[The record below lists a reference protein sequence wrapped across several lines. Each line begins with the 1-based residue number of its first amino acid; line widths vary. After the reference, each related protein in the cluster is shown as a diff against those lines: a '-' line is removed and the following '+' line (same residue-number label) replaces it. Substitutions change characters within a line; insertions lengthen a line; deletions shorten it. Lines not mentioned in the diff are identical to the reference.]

1 MFKLFK
7 TRLAAKTAQAEL
19 ELHSITLAAKQ
30 LSEANVY
37 AQPDPDEADWQTIGT
52 VSDGRDLTEQQMKTS
67 RSQSRKFFRF
77 NPHGKSII
85 RNMCKFVIGRGV
97 KFITLDTE
105 SGRKK
110 KVNKV
115 WARFVEINKWLLR
128 QKEIV
133 TRGFRD
139 GEVFLRY
146 FPLKNKDS
154 GYLAF
159 RFIDPDSIANP
170 PQATMQ
176 VDQDNKTKRGTIL
189 TYGIEHN
196 VNDVEDIQWYWIDG
210 KEVKAEEII
219 HIKLLADSDQKR
231 GVPFMES
238 VLEDIKNYRNWLK
251 DRIVLNKIRTAIALI
266 RKIPA
271 GVGTP
276 TQINSIRDQ
285 NSASIRNVKSSKV
298 QAFEPGTI
306 LTTRG
311 IEYEYLTPNLEAR
324 DSAQDGRNILLN
336 VAAGVGMPEY
346 MVTADSSNANYSST
360 MVAESPAV
368 KEFEDW
374 QDFFSVFF
382 QTIWKLQMEHAKK
395 KGILPASTDTDCK
408 VEFPT
413 LVMRDL
419 QKEARAYS
427 LMRDKGVIS
436 IKTWRGKA
444 GLDDKIE
451 NENMEDEDTGE
462 TKVSKLIPDPNKE
475 PAGGKE
481 PTKKPDKGDDDDE
494 PTGGKDKPAD
504 NK

>member
-1 MFKLFK
+1 MIKLIK
-7 TRLAAKTAQAEL
+7 ARLAAKTAQAEL
-19 ELHSITLAAKQ
+19 ELHSITLAANQ

-37 AQPDPDEADWQTIGT
+37 AQADPDEADWQTVGT
-52 VSDGRDLTEQQMKTS
+52 VSDGKDLTEQQMKTS
-67 RSQSRKFFRF
+67 RGQSRKFFRF

-85 RNMCKFVIGRGV
+85 RNMAKFVIGRGV

-110 KVNKV
+110 KINKV
-115 WARFVEINKWLLR
+115 WGKFVEINKWLLR

-146 FPLKNKDS
+146 FPLSGKDS

-159 RFIDPDSIANP
+159 RFIDPDTVANP
-170 PQATMQ
+170 PNATMN
-176 VDQDNKTKRGTIL
+176 VDSNNKTSRGTIL

-196 VNDVEDIQWYWIDG
+196 AEDIEDIKWYWVDN
-210 KEVKAEEII
+210 KPVKADEII

-231 GVPFMES
+231 GVPYMES

-285 NSASIRNVKSSKV
+285 NSASIHNVKSSKV

-374 QDFFSVFF
+374 QDFFAVFF
-382 QTIWKLQMEHAKK
+382 QAIYKLQMEHAKK
-395 KGILPASTDTDCK
+395 KRILPAGSNTDCK

-444 GLDDKIE
+444 GLDDQIE
-451 NENMEDEDTGE
+451 NENMADEDTGE
-462 TKVSKLIPDPNKE
+462 TVVSKLAVPPE
-475 PAGGKE
+475 PE
-481 PTKKPDKGDDDDE
+481 PVEPEEPDKGDDDDE
-494 PTGGKDKPAD
+494 PKGGKDKPAD